1 MAITAKLTVL
11 PVLNRMAYAG
21 IGHGGTGDGG
31 SRAATATLIGTESTI
46 HFAQGGSGGAGA
58 IAG

>member
-1 MAITAKLTVL
+1 
-11 PVLNRMAYAG
+11 MAYAG
-21 IGHGGTGDGG
+21 IGHGGTGGGG